1 MGESNDRVW
10 GKVYY
15 HITSTLS
22 VIYTSFNIYD
32 DTDMHTQY
40 NVIYLSLLV
49 LDEGT
54 GVIFF
59 YYYLFIFLYWCE
71 FSTGTSWLIVI

>member
-1 MGESNDRVW
+1 M
-10 GKVYY
+10 
-15 HITSTLS
+15 
-22 VIYTSFNIYD
+22 IYTSFNIYD

-54 GVIFF
+54 GVIFLF
-59 YYYLFIFLYWCE
+59 FYLFFCIDVSLALALV
-71 FSTGTSWLIVI
+71 G